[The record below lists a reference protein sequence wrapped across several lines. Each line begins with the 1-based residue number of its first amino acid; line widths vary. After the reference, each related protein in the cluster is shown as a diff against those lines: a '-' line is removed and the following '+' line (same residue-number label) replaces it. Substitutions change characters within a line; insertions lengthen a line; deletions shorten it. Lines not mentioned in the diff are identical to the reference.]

1 MFELFYFNYPD
12 TKVTT
17 SFIWKQSVKYQLE
30 RVAIESVCACIGGDG
45 KVMSNEVT
53 VMPSWI

>member
-12 TKVTT
+12 TKVTS
-17 SFIWKQSVKYQLE
+17 SFIWKQLVKNQLE

-45 KVMSNEVT
+45 KVLSTEVT